1 MESSI
6 LVENA
11 HWVKYEQRSGQRFS
25 FLDTNIFEDDG
36 VFINASASLIDKDSF
51 QMIDNFETHSE
62 EICEAFCQLDQ
73 SCDVLEFIPDTQW
86 CFLLNYIGDSVSKI
100 NFKAQGSESTTR
112 FMKGISKKI
121 RANFVESDDVS
132 SCISIAKRPETDYN

>member
-1 MESSI
+1 M
-6 LVENA
+6 
-11 HWVKYEQRSGQRFS
+11 
-25 FLDTNIFEDDG
+25 
-36 VFINASASLIDKDSF
+36 
-51 QMIDNFETHSE
+51 
-62 EICEAFCQLDQ
+62 
-73 SCDVLEFIPDTQW
+73 LEFIPDTQW